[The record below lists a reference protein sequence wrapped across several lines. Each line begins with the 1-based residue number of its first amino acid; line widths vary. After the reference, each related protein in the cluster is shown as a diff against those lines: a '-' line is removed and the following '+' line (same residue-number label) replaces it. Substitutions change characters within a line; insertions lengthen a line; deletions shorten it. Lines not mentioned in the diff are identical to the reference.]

1 MSYGSLNGT
10 SSFNNSLAADAKS
23 LGKLKMDAGN
33 STPESIKET
42 AKQFESLFMKELIKS
57 MRDAN
62 AAMKSGMN
70 DNAGSDLGSDLLD
83 QQFAVQMSGQPG
95 GLSQL
100 IAAQLTRQADAAKA
114 AQAEATQGSKA
125 GTSTAPTLPAG
136 AAPARLDP
144 HHNVGNVS
152 NSGQTSRA
160 PTAGQVAFVNK
171 LSDAAAKV
179 EQSTGIPASYM
190 IGQAGHE
197 TAWGQHEIQQKGG
210 APSFNLFGIKATAGW
225 TGKVAEVTTT
235 EYSNGVAQKT
245 VAKFRAYG
253 SYEESFKDYAKLI
266 GDSPR
271 YAQAKLQTSSP
282 QAFASGLQKAGYATD
297 PDYAAKLSRA
307 INTTLQ
313 MRRVQV

>member
-1 MSYGSLNGT
+1 MSYGSIHGT
-10 SSFNNSLAADAKS
+10 SSFTQGLAADSQS
-23 LGKLKMDAGN
+23 LAKLKLEAGT
-33 STPESIKET
+33 STPESIKEA

-62 AAMKSGMN
+62 ASMKSGMN
-70 DNAGSDLGSDLLD
+70 DNAGSDLGTDLLD

-100 IAAQLTRQADAAKA
+100 IAAQLTRQAAEQKA
-114 AQAEATQGSKA
+114 AALGNTPATA
-125 GTSTAPTLPAG
+125 TTPATPTTAPAD
-136 AAPARLDP
+136 PAR
-144 HHNVGNVS
+144 NVGSHS
-152 NSGQTSRA
+152 NAGKSGRA
-160 PTAGQVAFVNK
+160 PTAGQVEFVNK
-171 LSDAAAKV
+171 LSDAAAQV
-179 EQSTGIPASYM
+179 EKATGIPAGYM

-197 TAWGQHEIQQKGG
+197 TGWGQHEIRQKGG

-235 EYSNGVAQKT
+235 EYVNGVAHKT

-297 PDYAAKLSRA
+297 PEYAAKLSRA